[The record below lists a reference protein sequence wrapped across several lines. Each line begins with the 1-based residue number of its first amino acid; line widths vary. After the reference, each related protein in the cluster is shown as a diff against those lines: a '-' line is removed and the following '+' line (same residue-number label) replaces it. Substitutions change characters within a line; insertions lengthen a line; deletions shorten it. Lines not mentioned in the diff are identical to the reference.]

1 MDTSLAKA
9 LAWDTVEMERQA
21 SARPHTI
28 RRLRPLR
35 GQGAA
40 QSVLELRFQSVENM
54 IQAMDSV
61 IGRGLRKASRR
72 R

>member
-21 SARPHTI
+21 SARPETI

-35 GQGAA
+35 GERP
-40 QSVLELRFQSVENM
+40 QSVLELRFQGVENM